1 MYSEVTVQ
9 SHNSERKLD
18 IKNPYTYNREY
29 TDALTES
36 LYLRGRYYD
45 LNHGVFLTQEHYLDS
60 LLEPFGQNRNTYTE
74 NNRVNYTEPSGH
86 GVYGKIKPIDKKT
99 LKAQFS
105 VHITWASQ
113 NLSGFTKKHFCTT
126 ANHIKKAYLQFINNI
141 DWKKVAITGVAIL
154 YPL

>member
-74 NNRVNYTEPSGH
+74 NNPVNYTEPSGH

-113 NLSGFTKKHFCTT
+113 NLSGFFRQKKWR
-126 ANHIKKAYLQFINNI
+126 IRKNI
-141 DWKKVAITGVAIL
+141 SVPRRIIL
-154 YPL
+154 RKPISNLSII